1 MRISCPH
8 CDHEFDP
15 DEAAAENTF
24 KPRHL
29 VSLYNEHA
37 VKHKWQKV
45 AKTSDALSKK
55 LSKVLKDLPS
65 KEEWEI
71 VFRGLVADDFFSGR
85 KSDYKTNINTLIF
98 KSRFMDFYNAGLE
111 AKETVTLDDLLA
123 EVMA

>member
-15 DEAAAENTF
+15 DEVSPENTF

-29 VSLYNEHA
+29 VSLYNEYA

-55 LSKVLKDLPS
+55 LSKALKDLPS
-65 KEEWEI
+65 KEEWDV
-71 VFRGLVADDFFSGR
+71 VFRGLVADGFFSGR
-85 KSDYKTNINTLIF
+85 NSDYKTNINTLIF
-98 KSRFMDFYNAGLE
+98 KSRYMDFYNAGLE
-111 AKETVTLDDLLA
+111 AQAIPSVDDFLA
-123 EVMA
+123 GLK